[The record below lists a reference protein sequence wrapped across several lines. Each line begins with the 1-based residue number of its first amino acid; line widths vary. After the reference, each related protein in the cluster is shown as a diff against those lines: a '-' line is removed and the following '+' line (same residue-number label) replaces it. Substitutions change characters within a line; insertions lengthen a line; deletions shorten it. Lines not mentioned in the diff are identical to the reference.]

1 MSHTPNRLE
10 DHWPKLQ
17 DLIKEEW
24 PDLSQADLEE
34 AKFQFDKLVEIIR
47 FRYGGRAEIIQEARI
62 RDRLNNMLAK
72 LDSHRD
78 S

>member
-10 DHWPKLQ
+10 DHWPKLK
-17 DLIKEEW
+17 DLIIQEW
-24 PDLSQADLEE
+24 SELSQADLEE
-34 AKFQFDKLVEIIR
+34 ARFQFDKLVEIIR

-62 RDRLNNMLAK
+62 RDRLNKMLAE

-78 S
+78 N